1 MSGFTSRISAIL
13 KSFQNRNCLNNYAEK
28 KKEIELKINK
38 FGNKSD
44 SDFCRTCIS
53 IKQDILKKNDDLKG
67 CYENNTNILKLI
79 EDTDINNFIKRCNP
93 QLKCRVIGSST
104 TEKKVKGKV
113 SREEACKQSGSCQ
126 KGTVLTRA
134 IGAPKPKPEAESTGK
149 ILLKDQIPAVKNPIS
164 TGAEELTSD
173 KTIAGSPR
181 TKTPP
186 SNSARASP
194 GINDPKV
201 TNLSGTP
208 GTVDPLTASFP
219 DSIHAANDH
228 LDLGLSTDS
237 SQRSHNGES
246 HSSSTSDSSNLGK
259 NLTKGIQSDNQN
271 LGNKPLH
278 VHVAPEKTFENQD
291 QVDGGAGNIISSSD
305 APREKSLDKNP
316 AARTADDSSVK
327 DKQPAREVKSNHQL
341 QPQGGNSHD
350 GKLSNQGSQLNQE
363 QGINPE
369 QYQNLEG
376 QSNHDEQFLVRAD
389 SKHKGN
395 NNAGETDNNE
405 INSQL
410 EEHTDI
416 FSVVLQYKKYII
428 SGLLPLVILLLLTLL
443 IKVN

>member
-149 ILLKDQIPAVKNPIS
+149 FLLKDQIPAVKNPIS

-316 AARTADDSSVK
+316 AARTADGKNIGDKTTSSVFSFST
-327 DKQPAREVKSNHQL
+327 VS
-341 QPQGGNSHD
+341 
-350 GKLSNQGSQLNQE
+350 GSQDTGHGSIPSEGGSSEIHSDPVITDRAVHEADN
-363 QGINPE
+363 GIA
-369 QYQNLEG
+369 
-376 QSNHDEQFLVRAD
+376 FD
-389 SKHKGN
+389 SVPHVSE
-395 NNAGETDNNE
+395 A
-405 INSQL
+405 
-410 EEHTDI
+410 
-416 FSVVLQYKKYII
+416 
-428 SGLLPLVILLLLTLL
+428 
-443 IKVN
+443 